1 VNDQKWGHFLAPC
14 ARLREEGPSP
24 TNRGLPLMNFY
35 STLAYSLLAPCP
47 LPQASKVSPHVTKGA
62 KAMPELTVAAGLARG
77 LIELAVS
84 KGASQKQLAKQ
95 SGIDPEELKDQD
107 NRIPF
112 AKYVALMR
120 AGKELCNDPALALHY
135 GETNDLSHISI
146 VGLIGYASETMLDGL
161 AQLNRYGRLVVE
173 FDGGPNRF
181 QITRKSAGLWVVD
194 TREDANA
201 FPELTESTFARMI
214 CAPRKFGLAQA
225 VKAVHVTH
233 AAPAYRDEYERIYG
247 APVTFESDWNAMQ
260 IDESLL
266 TQRIALQPRYV
277 FGILSEH
284 ADALLKSLQD
294 SKSVRGRVESL
305 LMPILHT
312 GSASMDLIASR
323 MGVSRQTLFRTL
335 KAEST
340 TFEKVLDQLRHSLAL
355 HYLSGNKVSVNET
368 AYLVGF
374 SDRATFSRAY
384 KRWTGTSPGAAH
396 APRIQNDKTEH
407 S

>member
-1 VNDQKWGHFLAPC
+1 
-14 ARLREEGPSP
+14 
-24 TNRGLPLMNFY
+24 
-35 STLAYSLLAPCP
+35 
-47 LPQASKVSPHVTKGA
+47 
-62 KAMPELTVAAGLARG
+62 MPELTVAAGLARG
-77 LIELAVS
+77 LVDLAVS
-84 KGASQKQLAKQ
+84 KGASQAELAAR
-95 SGIDPEELKDQD
+95 SGIDPDELKDQD

-112 AKYVALMR
+112 TKYVALMR

-135 GETNDLSHISI
+135 GESNDLAHISI

-181 QITRKSAGLWVVD
+181 QIMRKNAGLWIVD
-194 TREDANA
+194 TRENAND

-214 CAPRKFGLAQA
+214 CAPRKFGLAQVA
-225 VKAVHVTH
+225 KAIHVTH
-233 AAPAYRDEYERIYG
+233 AAPSYRDEYERIYG

-260 IDESLL
+260 IDEFLM
-266 TQRIALQPRYV
+266 TQRIQIEPRYV

-284 ADALLKSLQD
+284 ADALLKTLQG
-294 SKSVRGRVESL
+294 SKSTRGRVENL

-312 GSASMDLIASR
+312 GSASMDVITGR
-323 MGVSRQTLFRTL
+323 MGMSRQTLFRAL
-335 KAEST
+335 KAEGT
-340 TFEKVLDQLRHSLAL
+340 TFEKVLDQLRHKLAL

-384 KRWTGTSPGAAH
+384 KRWTGMSPGAAH
-396 APRIQNDKTEH
+396 ASKAQNDRTGL